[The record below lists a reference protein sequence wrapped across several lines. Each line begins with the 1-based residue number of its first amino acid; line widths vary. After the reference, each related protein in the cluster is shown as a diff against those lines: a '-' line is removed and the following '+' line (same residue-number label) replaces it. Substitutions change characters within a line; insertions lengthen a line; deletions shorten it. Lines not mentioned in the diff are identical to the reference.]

1 MGGKRVGDARWIRRA
16 RVSEFNWSKKET
28 HEHHLS
34 VGATLHNSYLLKL
47 NNTIINIHVFLIT
60 DFACTISNFLIKCI
74 VPRLLVFSLFCC
86 VCSRIKSEF
95 SKLSSQAYLDHSIGY
110 SFVVLLLL
118 ISKCHIIFELNFL
131 LKI

>member
-1 MGGKRVGDARWIRRA
+1 MNSIGV
-16 RVSEFNWSKKET
+16 KKET
-28 HEHHLS
+28 HEHHHS

-47 NNTIINIHVFLIT
+47 NNTMINIHVFLIT
-60 DFACTISNFLIKCI
+60 DFACTMSNFLIKCT

-86 VCSRIKSEF
+86 ISSRIKSEF

-131 LKI
+131 PKI